1 VCLNWAQII
10 KAKLRIPQALVQP
23 HAALINNIGTAHLE
37 GFGGRDG
44 IAKAKGE
51 IFSGLVTGGVAIINA
66 DDEVCRVSQN
76 IMC

>member
-1 VCLNWAQII
+1 
-10 KAKLRIPQALVQP
+10 
-23 HAALINNIGTAHLE
+23 LINNIGTAHLE

-66 DDEVCRVSQN
+66 DDEFAEYHKTLCADYKYSLFLFVNSRYLRN
-76 IMC
+76 RH